1 MNKLKNYRRLLAL
14 LLIGLLIYS
23 CSEDV
28 NDTLTSESDQNFI
41 SEKFVKDVSNNF
53 LFKNEQDN
61 SLKKLKVTYTNK
73 SVKELVPIKNEK
85 SETVFYT

>member
-53 LFKNEQDN
+53 LFKNEKYN
-61 SLKKLKVTYTNK
+61 SLKKLAIVDFPAPIPP
-73 SVKELVPIKNEK
+73 VKPTTIISQV
-85 SETVFYT
+85 